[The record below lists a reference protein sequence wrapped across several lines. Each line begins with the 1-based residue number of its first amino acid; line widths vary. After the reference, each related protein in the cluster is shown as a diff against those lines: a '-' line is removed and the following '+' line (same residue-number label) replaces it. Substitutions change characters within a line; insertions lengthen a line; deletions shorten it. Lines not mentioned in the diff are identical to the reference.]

1 MPQNK
6 IIFKNLSTVANLVS
20 KCIKI
25 MMFNISK
32 GFFNVM
38 HAKNI
43 PEPCERGGE
52 KGAYILKWPGG
63 ALLCT
68 G

>member
-20 KCIKI
+20 ICIKI

-32 GFFNVM
+32 GFFNVCM
-38 HAKNI
+38 QKTY
-43 PEPCERGGE
+43 PSPVREVVRRGP
-52 KGAYILKWPGG
+52 IS
-63 ALLCT
+63 
-68 G
+68 

>member
-1 MPQNK
+1 
-6 IIFKNLSTVANLVS
+6 
-20 KCIKI
+20 

-32 GFFNVM
+32 CFFNVM